1 MNGCCDKCG
10 KLIIND
16 TCVYDL
22 VNGKIVGMLCL
33 DCDEER
39 ERLKDGDERSE
50 AVATT
55 KETENDNQMRRHHRR
70 KDKGRDP

>member
-16 TCVYDL
+16 ACVYDL
-22 VNGKIVGMLCL
+22 KNGKIVGMLCL

-39 ERLKDGDERSE
+39 ERLKDGDKHS
-50 AVATT
+50 TT
-55 KETENDNQMRRHHRR
+55 NKKTTDTGGE
-70 KDKGRDP
+70 

>member
-1 MNGCCDKCG
+1 MNGYCDKCG

-16 TCVYDL
+16 ACVYDL

-39 ERLKDGDERSE
+39 ERLKDGKKADRRESSSE
-50 AVATT
+50 
-55 KETENDNQMRRHHRR
+55 
-70 KDKGRDP
+70 

>member
-1 MNGCCDKCG
+1 MNGYCDKCG

-16 TCVYDL
+16 ACVYDL

-39 ERLKDGDERSE
+39 ERSKSE
-50 AVATT
+50 DQDRVFRMGHA
-55 KETENDNQMRRHHRR
+55 RL
-70 KDKGRDP
+70 DPDHGHGSEVSSMS